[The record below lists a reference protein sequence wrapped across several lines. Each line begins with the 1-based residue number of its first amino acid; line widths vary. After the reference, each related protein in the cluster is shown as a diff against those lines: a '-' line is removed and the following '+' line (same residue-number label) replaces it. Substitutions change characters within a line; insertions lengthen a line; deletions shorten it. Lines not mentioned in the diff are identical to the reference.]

1 MEINRVIIRNGN
13 LPLAINKFLE
23 EFGNYVIISLINF
36 FSGYNQIKLDEK
48 SKNLTNFHTFIKFY
62 KITTLP
68 QGATNSVA
76 QFIRVIIKIL

>member
-48 SKNLTNFHTFIKFY
+48 SRNLINFHTLIRFY
-62 KITTLP
+62 RITTLP
-68 QGATNSVA
+68 
-76 QFIRVIIKIL
+76 